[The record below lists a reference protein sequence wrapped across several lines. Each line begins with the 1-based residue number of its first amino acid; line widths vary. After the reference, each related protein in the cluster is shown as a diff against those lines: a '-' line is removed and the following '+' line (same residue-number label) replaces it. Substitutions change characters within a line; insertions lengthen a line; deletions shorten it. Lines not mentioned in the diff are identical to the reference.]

1 MSLFRTKSY
10 YSILAAFWS
19 RNYHSWLSNWRLSKR
34 MTWPTQSVHW
44 LKLLKLL
51 KLSRLFPIVNTWSR
65 GKTPTPETP
74 IQKMLSQ
81 LQEPQRHKHQS
92 QWHSDRILKYIYAHK
107 QHQHQCRKLHFVL
120 NAKDVINF
128 CLRHVSANKVDR
140 DYLTFAVSM
149 KADKKDV
156 TDLIDVK
163 YFNHV
168 TKSIYESIDDMKA
181 KIKALHVTTN
191 WK

>member
-1 MSLFRTKSY
+1 MIKQLTTLKENDLA
-10 YSILAAFWS
+10 YSISPLAQ
-19 RNYHSWLSNWRLSKR
+19 
-34 MTWPTQSVHW
+34 TTQTAQTQQIIPNCKYMISG
-44 LKLLKLL
+44 KNA
-51 KLSRLFPIVNTWSR
+51 NTEM
-65 GKTPTPETP
+65 PTPETP

-181 KIKALHVTTN
+181 KIKALNVTTN